1 MLFPIIIIYNSVIK
15 ISTRNNYTFNY
26 TIFKIYI
33 SLSQNKQYV
42 CLYSVV
48 ATGDGVENIN
58 VSPLQSLDYGTLHN

>member
-48 ATGDGVENIN
+48 ATGDGVGNHSCIA
-58 VSPLQSLDYGTLHN
+58 VTKLRLRYIT